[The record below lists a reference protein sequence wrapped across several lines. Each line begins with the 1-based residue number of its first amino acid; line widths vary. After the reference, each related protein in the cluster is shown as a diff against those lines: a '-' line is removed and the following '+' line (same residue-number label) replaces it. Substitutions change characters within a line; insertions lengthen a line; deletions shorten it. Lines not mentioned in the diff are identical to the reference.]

1 MDMRI
6 DLILTNPW
14 PKGLVGVI
22 LLLVK
27 VLYLKRKGGGILI
40 LSRCFSRVLGYF
52 EGVST
57 KEFLIVFFNQRGLFL
72 IHAFGDSSA

>member
-27 VLYLKRKGGGILI
+27 VLYSNEKR
-40 LSRCFSRVLGYF
+40 
-52 EGVST
+52 E
-57 KEFLIVFFNQRGLFL
+57 EP
-72 IHAFGDSSA
+72 